1 MSKRMSYN
9 ENMKNFATRKQNI
22 AKVSIADVYSQMVLD
37 ESWFKLKKERLEEA
51 IDKAL
56 ENRNR
61 ELFMELS
68 EEYKLLMQTW

>member
-37 ESWFKLKKERLEEA
+37 ESWFKLRKERLEEA
-51 IDKAL
+51 IDEAL

-61 ELFMELS
+61 EQFMKLS
-68 EEYKLLMQTW
+68 GEYKLLMQTW